1 MYYSDSVGPK
11 ESEGAVNEG
20 ALLAPRGLAK
30 SRLRQVRADFATSG
44 ELGPG
49 ACTVMLAEVRG
60 CLVIPYTVRRRIA
73 CSGLLVGLGLFLAV
87 DRATA
92 DPSEADRTTAR
103 ALAAEG
109 YEALE
114 RQDYATAEDR
124 LRRADALVHAPTI
137 VVDRAKALIGLG
149 RFVEAYESY
158 QLVMRETLPRNAPPS
173 WKQAVLEA
181 EREVSKVEPRLA
193 WLVLKVE
200 GPSDPRVTI
209 DGVTIPNASL
219 GVRRPIDPGR
229 RTIRVTADGFVSGGR
244 SLSLKEAEQQEI
256 TIALDKPPAIQL
268 DESKVAPAPPET
280 PTDSAPRSQ
289 IPMWT
294 AFGVGAAGLTFG
306 TITGILFLDKHGKL
320 VDKCPND
327 NRCDPKDGAEKA
339 ELISMRSSYRTMGT
353 LSGIG
358 FGLGVAGA
366 ATGVVMLL
374 TNPKRSEAP
383 RTGFMLAPVVG
394 PDRVGVTGR
403 F

>member
-1 MYYSDSVGPK
+1 MI
-11 ESEGAVNEG
+11 
-20 ALLAPRGLAK
+20 
-30 SRLRQVRADFATSG
+30 QADFRAIRA
-44 ELGPG
+44 LGRG
-49 ACTVMLAEVRG
+49 ACAVVPAEVRG

-73 CSGLLVGLGLFLAV
+73 WSGLLVGLGLFLAV

-92 DPSEADRTTAR
+92 EPSEADRTTAR

-158 QLVMRETLPRNAPPS
+158 QLVMRETLPRNAPAS

-209 DGVTIPNASL
+209 DGATIPNASL

-244 SLSLKEAEQQEI
+244 TISLKEAEQQEI
-256 TIALDKPPAIQL
+256 TIALDQPPPIQL
-268 DESKVAPAPPET
+268 EESKTAAPPPEKT
-280 PTDSAPRSQ
+280 ADDAPRSP

-306 TITGILFLDKHGKL
+306 TITGIVFLDRLGKL
-320 VDKCPND
+320 DDRCPN
-327 NRCDPKDGAEKA
+327 NKECKPRNAAEEA
-339 ELISMRSSYRTMGT
+339 ELEEMRSTYRTMGT

-366 ATGVVMLL
+366 ATGVVILL
-374 TNPKRSEAP
+374 TNPKRSEPP
-383 RTGFMLAPVVG
+383 RTGFTLVPVVG

>member
-1 MYYSDSVGPK
+1 V
-11 ESEGAVNEG
+11 
-20 ALLAPRGLAK
+20 
-30 SRLRQVRADFATSG
+30 RQ
-44 ELGPG
+44 
-49 ACTVMLAEVRG
+49 
-60 CLVIPYTVRRRIA
+60 RIA

-87 DRATA
+87 DRAAA

-137 VVDRAKALIGLG
+137 VVDRARALLGLG
-149 RFVEAYESY
+149 RLVEAYESY
-158 QLVMRETLPRNAPPS
+158 QLVMRETLPRNAPAS

-200 GPSDPRVTI
+200 GPTEPRVTI
-209 DGVTIPNASL
+209 DGVPVPNASL

-229 RTIRVTADGFVSGGR
+229 HSIRVTADGFVSGGR
-244 SLSLKEAEQQEI
+244 SISLKEAEQQEI
-256 TIALDKPPAIQL
+256 MIALERPPAVEL
-268 DESKVAPAPPET
+268 TESKAPPPPPDQ
-280 PTDSAPRSQ
+280 PTDKTTRSP

-306 TITGILFLDKHGKL
+306 TITGIIALGKHGDL
-320 VDKCPND
+320 ADRCPND
-327 NRCDPKDGAEKA
+327 RCPRDQED
-339 ELISMRSSYRTMGT
+339 ELSSYHTMGT

-358 FGLGVAGA
+358 FGVGLAGA
-366 ATGVVMLL
+366 ATGVVLLL
-374 TNPKRSEAP
+374 TNPKRSEEP
-383 RTGFMLAPVVG
+383 RTGVTLVPVVG
-394 PDRVGVTGR
+394 PDSIGVTGR